1 MHSTLPTDFW
11 GRVGY
16 LLSHY
21 GHSILVGTGKTVL
34 IALVG
39 TLVGCL
45 IGFLVGI
52 VQTVPASRKDPW
64 FKRAFLWLVRLILNI
79 YVEVFRGTPM
89 RSKRSDVFFLFLTV
103 K

>member
-1 MHSTLPTDFW
+1 MSIPTPHISAAK
-11 GRVGY
+11 GQ
-16 LLSHY
+16 
-21 GHSILVGTGKTVL
+21 IAKTVLML

-52 VQTVPASRKDPW
+52 VQTIPVSKKDSW
-64 FKRAFLWLVRLILNI
+64 LKRTFLWLVRLILNI

-89 RSKRSDVFFLFLTV
+89 VLMKPPFSSWSFLASSRE
-103 K
+103 